1 MAVASHRLPITI
13 RLESFEGPLD
23 LLLYLIQSHELDIST
38 VSIGKITDQYLA
50 YVLLMQELNFDIA
63 SDFLV
68 MAATLLHW
76 KSKALLPQDKDPN
89 AANVGDEDAPLSQE
103 ELIRQLQMLERFR
116 RAGEDLA
123 EMPKLGEDV
132 FTRPNRKPPIEKV
145 WREMD
150 ITQLALCYQDTLVR
164 ARKRSTIL
172 KKETVSL
179 SDKIR
184 DFKTRLPLGKLTD
197 LARLMA
203 ESPEKNEVVVT
214 FLASLELGRL
224 KKLRLHQNETYAPI
238 YLELLESLE
247 NFDERMA
254 SGFDSITQ
262 AVQVELGLADAAAPA
277 ADAGTADGAAAGTG
291 DALSTGAAAGSA
303 NGDLAGDAGALGDDL
318 SAGALAGA
326 EAGGAD
332 LGGAA
337 GSAADAAGVES
348 GAGSLSAGSG
358 TGTGADF
365 DLESFIGFDDGRAGT
380 GGAAGIGNAA
390 DDELANLAAGLAT
403 GNTQRDG
410 AGART
415 GTPADAGNF
424 PES

>member
-1 MAVASHRLPITI
+1 MAIASHRLPITI

-76 KSKALLPQDKDPN
+76 KSKALLPQEIDPN
-89 AANVGDEDAPLSQE
+89 ALNAQNDDAPLSQE
-103 ELIRQLQMLERFR
+103 ELLRQLRLLESFR
-116 RAGEDLA
+116 RSGEELA
-123 EMPKLGEDV
+123 ELPKLGEDV

-179 SDKIR
+179 TDKIR
-184 DFKTRLPLGKLTD
+184 DFKSRLLLGKLTD
-197 LARLMA
+197 LAQLMSVA
-203 ESPEKNEVVVT
+203 PEKNELVVT

-262 AVQVELGLADAAAPA
+262 AVQAELGLGAKETAGETAGHTTSASADVVR
-277 ADAGTADGAAAGTG
+277 TSSGTG
-291 DALSTGAAAGSA
+291 EGAGDPPVISSPDGTGSTASDFDLASFTGVSEPRDESRSKPASEQLAELASANTSIEHRTGAATTDSH
-303 NGDLAGDAGALGDDL
+303 
-318 SAGALAGA
+318 S
-326 EAGGAD
+326 
-332 LGGAA
+332 
-337 GSAADAAGVES
+337 SS
-348 GAGSLSAGSG
+348 
-358 TGTGADF
+358 
-365 DLESFIGFDDGRAGT
+365 R
-380 GGAAGIGNAA
+380 
-390 DDELANLAAGLAT
+390 
-403 GNTQRDG
+403 
-410 AGART
+410 
-415 GTPADAGNF
+415 
-424 PES
+424 